1 MPGCR
6 KPQNMSIADLD
17 ESWFPFLRRG
27 TPEAA
32 MIGSWARAAFLPPET
47 FQALLSSLIGEWLE
61 AGSDPSAATAA
72 RGTALAAYRGEEAS
86 SKGAETEH
94 DYRSDRP
101 RIA

>member
-1 MPGCR
+1 MPLTDTAEA
-6 KPQNMSIADLD
+6 S
-17 ESWFPFLRRG
+17 FTFLLHG
-27 TPEAA
+27 TPEAHA
-32 MIGSWARAAFLPPET
+32 IGSWARAAFLPPET